1 MCSGL
6 FEEAAR
12 SLEEMDGEARAAP
25 LQFRAEMLA
34 SVSRNMYFYVGL
46 YFTHIIACSRFGDI
60 AAT

>member
-1 MCSGL
+1 MQVCSGL

-34 SVSRNMYFYVGL
+34 SVSRNIHVHMWEF
-46 YFTHIIACSRFGDI
+46 
-60 AAT
+60 

>member
-34 SVSRNMYFYVGL
+34 SVSRNIILKNISVS
-46 YFTHIIACSRFGDI
+46 IIAFSRFGDT

>member
-1 MCSGL
+1 MQVCSGL

-34 SVSRNMYFYVGL
+34 SVSRYMCGTFTIYFCFNLCVL
-46 YFTHIIACSRFGDI
+46 
-60 AAT
+60 

>member
-1 MCSGL
+1 MQVCSGL

-34 SVSRNMYFYVGL
+34 SVSRNMYTCGNFK
-46 YFTHIIACSRFGDI
+46 F
-60 AAT
+60 